1 MNGNPAALEDA
12 TSARDK
18 VEAIPRA
25 MRHMGWMVAAD
36 LMERWLHS
44 SAWVLPGVWKSQNAP
59 DARTLPVASL
69 DERIVRMSWAM
80 ASPRVRI
87 AMEKLRTNMANEPA
101 KKLLQ
106 RRVTKL
112 TWGAN
117 GRAGFGSQ
125 HDSAVDLDRTC
136 QSNYER
142 FGEKFDT
149 MDDLYGA
156 LGSATLKV
164 ALVGEASRDAQNGKV
179 SLRVTHAGF
188 YIRDTYDFNGPQTLG
203 TWTKDGVL
211 NKKQILANALVNGL
225 TFQWGIPPG
234 HVSNADFEQYR
245 IETGLGGDFVIY
257 SDVYWERTDFVLDLG

>member
-12 TSARDK
+12 TSAIDK
-18 VEAIPRA
+18 VESIPRA
-25 MRHMGWMVAAD
+25 MRHVGWMVAAD

-44 SAWVLPGVWKSQNAP
+44 SAWVLPDVWKSPDAP
-59 DARTLPVASL
+59 DPRTLPASSL

-80 ASPRVRI
+80 ANPRVRI
-87 AMEKLRTNMANEPA
+87 GMERLREKMANGPA

-106 RRVTKL
+106 RRATKL
-112 TWGAN
+112 SWGAN
-117 GRAGFGSQ
+117 GRADFGSQ
-125 HDSAVDLDRTC
+125 HDSAVQLDWKC
-136 QSNYER
+136 QSNYEVI
-142 FGEKFDT
+142 GGKLDT

-156 LGSATLKV
+156 LGSAALKV
-164 ALVGEASRDAQNGKV
+164 ALVGEATRDAQNGKI

-211 NKKQILANALVNGL
+211 NKKQIFANAVMNGL
-225 TFQWGIPPG
+225 SFQWGIPSG